1 MLELI
6 CKRLLLA
13 IPTLLLVSMMV
24 FGLQKLLPGDPLIA
38 MAGEERDP
46 AVIAQ
51 LRAEL
56 NLDAPIPVQY
66 FNWLTRALQGDLG
79 VSLRTHEPVTQ
90 LIASKLP
97 VTLELS
103 LLAMIIALVF
113 GISMGILAAVNK
125 NSWVDHGANFVAI
138 SGISIPHFWLGI
150 LLILVFSVNLQW
162 LPASGYVPFS
172 EDPVQNL
179 RTLLL
184 PAAVLGTGLAAT
196 LMRHTRASMIAVLK
210 ADYIRTARAKG
221 LLPKAVILKHAF
233 RNALVPVITLTT
245 LLFGELLGGA
255 VLTEQV
261 FTIPGFGKMIVDS
274 VFNRDYAVVV
284 GFFVLVAL
292 LAPWI
297 APFDPVKANFL
308 AVRKAPSAMYW
319 FGTDELGRDIL
330 SRIIWGAR
338 TSLMAG
344 CMSVVIAVAIGVP
357 LGLVAGYFQKM
368 WDGVISR
375 FIEALLACPFLI
387 MAIALGAFLGPSL
400 TNAMI
405 AIGLSAMPI
414 FARLT
419 RGQVI
424 AIRNEEYID
433 GARAIGLP
441 DRWIIIKY
449 VLPNV
454 MSPILVQATL
464 AIASAIIAEAS
475 LSFLGLGQQPPNPS
489 WGSMLNT
496 AKGFLEQAPWMS
508 VFPGVA
514 IFLAVQGFNLLGDGL
529 RDALDPRHD

>member
-66 FNWLTRALQGDLG
+66 FHWLTRALQGDLG

-125 NSWVDHGANFVAI
+125 NSWVDHGANFV
-138 SGISIPHFWLGI
+138 
-150 LLILVFSVNLQW
+150 FSVNLQW

-172 EDPVQNL
+172 EDPLQNL

-184 PAAVLGTGLAAT
+184 PASVLGTGLAAT

-274 VFNRDYAVVV
+274 VFNRDYAVVQGV
-284 GFFVLVAL
+284 VL
-292 LAPWI
+292 I
-297 APFDPVKANFL
+297 
-308 AVRKAPSAMYW
+308 
-319 FGTDELGRDIL
+319 
-330 SRIIWGAR
+330 
-338 TSLMAG
+338 
-344 CMSVVIAVAIGVP
+344 VAIGF
-357 LGLVAGYFQKM
+357 LMLN
-368 WDGVISR
+368 
-375 FIEALLACPFLI
+375 LLADVL
-387 MAIALGAFLGPSL
+387 
-400 TNAMI
+400 
-405 AIGLSAMPI
+405 
-414 FARLT
+414 
-419 RGQVI
+419 
-424 AIRNEEYID
+424 
-433 GARAIGLP
+433 
-441 DRWIIIKY
+441 Y
-449 VLPNV
+449 VL
-454 MSPILVQATL
+454 I
-464 AIASAIIAEAS
+464 
-475 LSFLGLGQQPPNPS
+475 NPKMR
-489 WGSMLNT
+489 G
-496 AKGFLEQAPWMS
+496 
-508 VFPGVA
+508 
-514 IFLAVQGFNLLGDGL
+514 
-529 RDALDPRHD
+529 